1 MVEQYRDGVLPEAQP
16 SPALAADFAGLADSV
31 RRHLDRAELTLALDE
46 IWTKGVRRL
55 NRYVEE
61 QAPWNLAKDP
71 ARAAELDE
79 VLYSLAEGL
88 RVVTVLVYPYVPEAA
103 ERLLAALGREPK
115 DALSLE
121 QASFGAVPGGAAIL
135 KLEPLFPKVE
145 AVGTA

>member
-1 MVEQYRDGVLPEAQP
+1 MTEDWTNGVQRP
-16 SPALAADFAGLADSV
+16 
-31 RRHLDRAELTLALDE
+31 
-46 IWTKGVRRL
+46 K
-55 NRYVEE
+55 RYAEE
-61 QAPWNLAKDP
+61 QPPCNLAKDP
-71 ARAAELDE
+71 ARARELDQ

-115 DALSLE
+115 DALSFE